1 MASLVATIGMSLLKA
16 LVTEAFIK
24 KVILAGLK
32 RVAKSSKNTL
42 DDEVVEAVAEN
53 IGVKITVKIT
63 D

>member
-42 DDEVVEAVAEN
+42 DDEVVEAVESACT
-53 IGVKITVKIT
+53 IK
-63 D
+63 